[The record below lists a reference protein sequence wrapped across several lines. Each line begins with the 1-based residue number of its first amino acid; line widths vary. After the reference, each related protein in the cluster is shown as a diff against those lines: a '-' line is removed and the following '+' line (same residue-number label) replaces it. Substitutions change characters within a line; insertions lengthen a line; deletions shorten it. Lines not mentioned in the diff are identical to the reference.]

1 MSKAKRTVL
10 FLLAAAC
17 LLPLCGCWD
26 YRDIE
31 DMSVAMGMAID
42 RTKDGDYLLTT
53 EIAKPDEEEA
63 EAYRVEAKGRTVA
76 ECMENTGKKLEK
88 EVYWANVQV
97 FVIGEEVAKEGLLPL
112 VDIAERQ
119 RELRPTLRLAVSKEE
134 TARELLETDG
144 LSTEIVSMELS
155 GVLKNCEEKMSK
167 ASVPAL
173 YEVVSDM
180 AGGGKD
186 VSLPAL
192 KKVVNEDNETAELDG
207 TAVFADKRLAGYLT
221 DEESRALL
229 FVQGGVKG
237 GTLVIEDP
245 EIAGAQRQV
254 TLQIMRSA
262 TDIRPELTGTKP
274 AVDVRIRA
282 EAAVGENGAGTDYN
296 ARDTR
301 ERLERLAGEEVAR
314 SVEDLIRRVQLEYG
328 ADIFGF
334 GSTVK
339 DRLPGYWKRRGGG
352 WSEAFKDL
360 AVNVAAEVDILG
372 SGLIKEPY

>member
-53 EIAKPDEEEA
+53 EVAEPDEEEA

-97 FVIGEEVAKEGLLPL
+97 FVIGEEVAKEGLMPL
-112 VDIAERQ
+112 ADIAERQ

-155 GVLKNCEEKMSK
+155 GVLKNCGEKMSK
-167 ASVPAL
+167 ASAPAL

-180 AGGGKD
+180 TGGGKD

-207 TAVFADKRLAGYLT
+207 TAVFADNRLAGFLT

-245 EIAGAQRQV
+245 EISDVRMPV
-254 TLQIMRSA
+254 TLQLIRSA
-262 TDIRPELTGTKP
+262 TGIRPKLTGGKP

-314 SVEDLIRRVQLEYG
+314 SVEDLIRKVQLEYG

-334 GSTVK
+334 GSVVK

-352 WSEAFKDL
+352 WAEAFKDL
-360 AVNVAAEVDILG
+360 PVNVAAEVDILG